1 MQNHPWTEHLGF
13 LNDSLLAQ
21 VTRARRGSEHP
32 TIKGAFIEE
41 ALRRI
46 LRQYLPSVYH
56 IGTGQVANN
65 EVADSEGQNI
75 SPQIDILIYER
86 TTFPHLAVNEDG
98 SVVICCEPL
107 FATIECKTKW
117 NRKGVFDNF
126 VRLRAVES
134 KRYGQ
139 YFGAIDNFSSYFVF
153 IIDKLKRPSLVG
165 FEDQHRFVGIYTL
178 EGQRSW
184 RSPFQTSTFTTQDG
198 NALEFLIKD
207 VLEDSMR
214 KSIPEVGDLTET
226 RKAVRKYF
234 GWDKR

>member
-1 MQNHPWTEHLGF
+1 MGSKHP
-13 LNDSLLAQ
+13 N
-21 VTRARRGSEHP
+21 
-32 TIKGAFIEE
+32 IKGASIEE

-65 EVADSEGQNI
+65 EVTDRDGQNL
-75 SPQIDILIYER
+75 SPQIDILVYER

-98 SVVICCEPL
+98 SVIICCEPL

-117 NRKGVFDNF
+117 NKKNVLENF
-126 VRLRAVES
+126 LRLKEVES
-134 KRYGQ
+134 KRYGK
-139 YFGAIDNFSSYFVF
+139 YFGAIDNFSGYFVF
-153 IIDKLKRPSLVG
+153 IIDKLKKPSLVG
-165 FEDQHRFVGIYTL
+165 FEDQDRFVGFYTL
-178 EGQRSW
+178 EGERSW
-184 RSPFQTSTFTTQDG
+184 RSPFQTSTFTTHDG

-214 KSIPEVGDLTET
+214 KDLLEIGTLEDT
-226 RKAVRKYF
+226 REAVRKYF

>member
-1 MQNHPWTEHLGF
+1 MQKHPWTEHLGF

-21 VTRARRGSEHP
+21 VTRARRGSKHP
-32 TIKGAFIEE
+32 TIKGASIEE

-65 EVADSEGQNI
+65 EVANSEGQNI

-98 SVVICCEPL
+98 SVIICCEPL

-117 NRKGVFDNF
+117 NRKGVLDNF
-126 VRLRAVES
+126 VQLRAVES
-134 KRYGQ
+134 KRDEQ
-139 YFGAIDNFSSYFVF
+139 YFGAINNFSSYFVF
-153 IIDKLKRPSLVG
+153 IIDKLERPSLVG
-165 FEDQHRFVGIYTL
+165 FEDQNRFVGIYTL
-178 EGQRSW
+178 EGKRSW
-184 RSPFQTSTFTTQDG
+184 RSPNQTSIFTAQDG
-198 NALEFLIKD
+198 NALEFLMNDI
-207 VLEDSMR
+207 LEDSMR
-214 KSIPEVGDLTET
+214 KSIPEIGDLKIT
-226 RKAVRKYF
+226 RKAVSKYF

>member
-1 MQNHPWTEHLGF
+1 MQKHPWTEHLGF

-21 VTRARRGSEHP
+21 VKRARMGSRHP
-32 TIKGAFIEE
+32 TIKGASIEE

-46 LRQYLPSVYH
+46 LRQYLPSIYH

-65 EVADSEGQNI
+65 QVADSKEHNI

-107 FATIECKTKW
+107 FATVECKTKW
-117 NRKGVFDNF
+117 HKKNVINNF
-126 VRLRAVES
+126 SILKAVES
-134 KRYGQ
+134 KRYGT
-139 YFGAIDNFSSYFVF
+139 FWGAADNFSGYFVF
-153 IIDKLKRPSLVG
+153 VIDSLKRPSLAG
-165 FEDQHRFVGIYTL
+165 FEDKNRFVGIYTL

-184 RSPFQTSTFTTQDG
+184 RSPFQTSTFTTHNG
-198 NALEFLIKD
+198 NSLEYFMKD

-214 KSIPEVGDLTET
+214 KNLPELGTLTET
-226 RKAVRKYF
+226 REAVRKYF
-234 GWDKR
+234 GWGKR

>member
-1 MQNHPWTEHLGF
+1 MQKHPWTEHLGF
-13 LNDSLLAQ
+13 LNDSLQAQ
-21 VTRARRGSEHP
+21 VKRARKGSEHS
-32 TIKGAFIEE
+32 TIKGASIEE

-46 LRQYLPSVYH
+46 LRQYLPSLYH

-65 EVADSEGQNI
+65 EVANSEEQNI

-86 TTFPHLAVNEDG
+86 KTFPHLAVNEDG
-98 SVVICCEPL
+98 SVIICCEPL
-107 FATIECKTKW
+107 FSTIECKTQW
-117 NRKGVFDNF
+117 NKKSVLDNF

-139 YFGAIDNFSSYFVF
+139 YFGAIDNFSGFFVF
-153 IIDKLKRPSLVG
+153 IIDMLKRPSLVG
-165 FEDQHRFVGIYTL
+165 FEDKNRFVGIYTL

-184 RSPFQTSTFTTQDG
+184 RSPFQTSIFTTQDG

-214 KSIPEVGDLTET
+214 KSIPEVGDLKET
-226 RKAVRKYF
+226 RNAVRKYF